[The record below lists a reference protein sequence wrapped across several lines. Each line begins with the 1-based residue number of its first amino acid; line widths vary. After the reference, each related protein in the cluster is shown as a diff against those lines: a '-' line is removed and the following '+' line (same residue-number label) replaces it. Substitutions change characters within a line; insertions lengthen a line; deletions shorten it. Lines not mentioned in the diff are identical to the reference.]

1 MNADLHLCPVCGS
14 RNTAIIA
21 AYDHCVTSDSRT
33 LAASIENL
41 ECADCGAVFNPVG
54 RTSALEAFYAQEY
67 DLLADSPDA
76 EFVYRDDEEAA
87 ARGINDQM
95 LDFIDREA
103 GLPTAGSLLEV
114 GCGKGVF
121 LRKFAARRPDWRYA
135 AVEPGAAAKARMTR
149 LPVGAEFHAGTF
161 QSSPFLDRRFDFVAA
176 VGVLEHV
183 VEPTA
188 FLRAMAACT
197 REGGAL
203 FLSVPDFALNPA
215 DLLTFDHLTR
225 FTPDVL
231 RRAVESVGLT
241 VTHQVFGKRV
251 PMWLLA
257 RKAAGAPAPP
267 PPPFRPGSAASAWVA
282 GSIDQYAR
290 MRREMAGRP
299 SRLAIYGTGLI
310 AFGALA
316 QGALGEDDI
325 ACFIDDNPHL
335 HGSSRLGRPIV
346 SLAQAVADGATD
358 IAFSAN
364 PVYLPV
370 MEARARAA
378 APQAHIW
385 PLPAY
390 AG

>member
-1 MNADLHLCPVCGS
+1 MIADLHRCPLCS
-14 RNTAIIA
+14 SHNTAVIA
-21 AYDHCVTSDSRT
+21 AYERCVTSDSRT
-33 LAASIENL
+33 LAAPIENL

-54 RTSALEAFYAQEY
+54 RTAALEAFYAQDY

-76 EFVYRDDEEAA
+76 EFVYSDDEEAA

-103 GLPTAGSLLEV
+103 DLPAGGALLEV

-121 LRKFAARRPDWRYA
+121 LRKFAARRPNWRYA
-135 AVEPGAAAKARMTR
+135 AVEPGAAAKARMTQ
-149 LPVGAEFHAGTF
+149 LPTGTEFHAGTF
-161 QSSPFLDRRFDFVAA
+161 QTSPFLGRQFDFVAA

-183 VEPTA
+183 VEPVG
-188 FLRAMAACT
+188 FLRAMAGCT
-197 REGGAL
+197 RAGGAL

-231 RRAVESVGLT
+231 RRAVEGVGLT
-241 VTHQVFGKRV
+241 VTHQVHGKRV

-257 RKAAGAPAPP
+257 RKGAETAAAPP
-267 PPPFRPGSAASAWVA
+267 PPHRPGVAAGEWVA
-282 GSIDQYAR
+282 GSIAQYAR
-290 MRREMAGRP
+290 LRCDMAARP
-299 SRLAIYGTGLI
+299 ARLAIYGTGLI

-316 QGALGEDDI
+316 QGALAAEDI

-335 HGSSRLGRPIV
+335 HGSSRLGRPVV
-346 SLAQAVADGATD
+346 SLAQAVSEGVTD

-364 PVYLPV
+364 PVYLQV

-378 APQAHIW
+378 APQANIW
-385 PLPAY
+385 LLPPY